1 MADVFTSIA
10 TTGGYS
16 TTTVQPAYDL
26 LFRWALNASPQY
38 RQFVDTRPAQVPMT
52 GSSQTIQLNQYF
64 SDATV
69 TAAKTPLGEEV
80 DVQAVKM
87 PATVP
92 VTLTPLEYG
101 FANVRTL
108 KLANRT
114 MVAIDP
120 VIARAVAD
128 HARKTVDALI
138 QDKLANA
145 TNTQFCG
152 AATSIVTTTNATT
165 LTADLVRRAVLA
177 LRVRQSVPWFGD
189 LYAVGCH
196 PAAVYELRRETGS
209 GGWRVPSEY
218 SSGLRDGI
226 WNGEIGAFEGAR
238 FVENART
245 RVAADGAAS
254 AFVARSYFFG
264 REALA
269 ESIVT
274 EPGVVIG
281 PVIDRLNRFKPIGWY
296 GDMDFQVFRNES
308 IVLNY
313 SGSTT
318 LLAAI
323 G

>member
-16 TTTVQPAYDL
+16 TTTVTATYDL
-26 LFRWALNASPQY
+26 LFRWALNALPQY
-38 RQFVDTRPAQVPMT
+38 RQFVDTRPENVPVT

-87 PATVP
+87 PATVA

-114 MVAIDP
+114 MVPIDP

-152 AATSIVTTTNATT
+152 AATTIGTTTAATT
-165 LTADLVRRAVLA
+165 LTADLVRQAVLK
-177 LRVRQSVPWFGD
+177 LRVAQSLPWFGD
-189 LYAVGCH
+189 LYAVGCQ
-196 PAAVYELRRETGS
+196 PGVVYELRKETGS
-209 GGWRVPSEY
+209 GGWRVPNEY
-218 SSGLRDGI
+218 GASQENI

-254 AFVARSYFFG
+254 AKVARSYFFG

-269 ESIVT
+269 ESIVV
-274 EPGVVIG
+274 EPGVVVG

-296 GDMDFQVFRNES
+296 GDFDFEVFRNES
-308 IVLNY
+308 LILNY
-313 SGSTT
+313 SGSATF
-318 LLAAI
+318 LGAI

>member
-1 MADVFTSIA
+1 MVDVFTSVA
-10 TTGGYS
+10 TAGGFS
-16 TTTVQPAYDL
+16 TNTVQPAYDL

-38 RQFVDTRPAQVPMT
+38 RQFVDTRPEQVPMT
-52 GSSQTIQLNQYF
+52 GSSQTIQVNQYF

-80 DVQAVKM
+80 DVQAVQM

-108 KLANRT
+108 KLAHRT

-128 HARKTVDALI
+128 HCRKTVDAII
-138 QDKLANA
+138 QDKLALA
-145 TNTQFCG
+145 TNTQFSG
-152 AATSIVTTTNATT
+152 AATTIATTTAATT
-165 LTADLVRRAVLA
+165 LTADA
-177 LRVRQSVPWFGD
+177 VRQSVLKLRTNQAIPWFGD
-189 LYAVGCH
+189 LYAVGAH
-196 PAAVYELRRETGS
+196 PSVVYELRKETGS
-209 GGWRVPSEY
+209 GGWRVPNEY
-218 SSGLRDGI
+218 GASQENI

-245 RVAADGAAS
+245 RVGVDGAAS
-254 AFVARSYFFG
+254 AKVARTYFFG

-269 ESIVT
+269 ESIVV
-274 EPGVVIG
+274 EPNVVIG
-281 PVIDRLNRFKPIGWY
+281 PVIDRLNRFKPIGWD
-296 GDMDFQVFRNES
+296 GGFDFKIFRNES
-308 IVLNY
+308 LVVNY
-313 SGSTT
+313 SGSAT
-318 LLAAI
+318 LLAAV

>member
-16 TTTVQPAYDL
+16 TTTVQPAFDL

-38 RQFVDTRPAQVPMT
+38 RMFVDTRPEQVPMT
-52 GSSQTIQLNQYF
+52 GSSQTIQFNQYF

-80 DVQAVKM
+80 DVQAVKL
-87 PATVP
+87 PATTT
-92 VTLTPLEYG
+92 VTFTPLEYG

-114 MVAIDP
+114 MVAVDP

-128 HARKTVDALI
+128 HCRKTVDSLI
-138 QDKLANA
+138 QDKLANG
-145 TNTQFCG
+145 TQTQFSG
-152 AATSIVTTTNATT
+152 AATSIATTTSAMV
-165 LTADLVRRAVLA
+165 LTADAVRQAVLT
-177 LRVRQSVPWFGD
+177 LRVNQSLPWFGD
-189 LYAVGCH
+189 LYAAGVH
-196 PAAVYELRRETGS
+196 PSAVYELRRETGS
-209 GGWRVPSEY
+209 GGWRVPNEY
-218 SSGLRDGI
+218 GASQENI
-226 WNGEIGAFEGAR
+226 WKGEIGAFEGVR

-245 RVAADGAAS
+245 RVAADGATGAK
-254 AFVARSYFFG
+254 VARSYFFG
-264 REALA
+264 REALG
-269 ESIVT
+269 ESVVV

-296 GDMDFQVFRNES
+296 GDFDFEVVRNES
-308 IVLNY
+308 LIVNY
-313 SGSTT
+313 SGSAT

>member
-10 TTGGYS
+10 TGGGYS
-16 TTTVQPAYDL
+16 TNTVQPAYDL
-26 LFRWALNASPQY
+26 LFRWALNTNPQY
-38 RQFVDTRPAQVPMT
+38 RSFVDSRPEQVPMT
-52 GSSQTIQLNQYF
+52 GSSQTMQLNQYF
-64 SDATV
+64 SEATV

-80 DVQAVKM
+80 DVAAVKL
-87 PATVP
+87 PATIP

-101 FANVRTL
+101 SAVVRTL

-114 MVAIDP
+114 MVPIDP

-128 HARKTVDALI
+128 HCRKTVDALI
-138 QDKLANA
+138 QDKLALA
-145 TNTQFCG
+145 TNTQFSG
-152 AATSIVTTTNATT
+152 AATSIVTTTSAMT
-165 LTADLVRRAVLA
+165 LTADAVRRSVLA
-177 LRVRQSVPWFGD
+177 LRVRQSIPWFGD

-196 PAAVYELRRETGS
+196 PSVVYELRKETGS
-209 GGWRVPSEY
+209 GGWRVPNEY
-218 SSGLRDGI
+218 GASQDNI

-245 RVAADGAAS
+245 RVAADGAAA

-269 ESIVT
+269 ESVVT
-274 EPGVVIG
+274 EPNVVIG

-296 GDMDFQVFRNES
+296 GDLDFEIFRNES
-308 IVLNY
+308 LVVNY
-313 SGSTT
+313 SGSTA
-318 LLAAI
+318 LLAAL